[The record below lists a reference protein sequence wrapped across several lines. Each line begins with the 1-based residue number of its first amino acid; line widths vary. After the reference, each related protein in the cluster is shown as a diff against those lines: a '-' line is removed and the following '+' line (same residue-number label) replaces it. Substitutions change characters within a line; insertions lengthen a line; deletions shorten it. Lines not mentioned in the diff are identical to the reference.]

1 LLQDY
6 TKTHL
11 RASVGKKFS
20 GGFSPRTPI
29 QKGKAGRGGE
39 GNGVREG
46 KGKGT
51 MRIGYRGG
59 QGRGEGER
67 EGREGE
73 MEGEGQKSITI
84 FHFQMLAAKP
94 LAHEMTP

>member
-1 LLQDY
+1 
-6 TKTHL
+6 
-11 RASVGKKFS
+11 
-20 GGFSPRTPI
+20 
-29 QKGKAGRGGE
+29 
-39 GNGVREG
+39 
-46 KGKGT
+46 

-59 QGRGEGER
+59 QGREGE
-67 EGREGE
+67 REGE